1 MKRRLQDDKFNC
13 ELMTWEHFDRLSKT
27 AAKKIIESNY
37 MPDMI
42 IGLARGG
49 WVFSRILCDFIGV
62 KDLLSLKV
70 EHWGITASPDGEAKL
85 KYPLNTNLTDKQI
98 LVVDDITDT
107 GESMLKAI
115 EYIKSLKPSTIKT
128 AVLLHIEGSKFVPDY
143 FAEEITWR
151 WVVFPWNFIED
162 MCNILPKAMQFS
174 EDELDIDLTK
184 ESLKNNFKID
194 INEEIIQEI
203 HRECKRR
210 EV

>member
-1 MKRRLQDDKFNC
+1 VKRRLQDDKFNC

>member
-1 MKRRLQDDKFNC
+1 
-13 ELMTWEHFDRLSKT
+13 MTWEGFDKLSKIV
-27 AAKKIIESNY
+27 AKKIVESNY
-37 MPDMI
+37 IPDVV

-49 WVFSRILCDFIGV
+49 WVFSRILCDHIGV

-115 EYIKSLKPSTIKT
+115 EHIKSLKPSTIKT

>member
-1 MKRRLQDDKFNC
+1 
-13 ELMTWEHFDRLSKT
+13 MTWERFNKLSKIV
-27 AAKKIIESNY
+27 AKRIIESNY
-37 MPDMI
+37 IPDMI

-49 WVFSRILCDFIGV
+49 WVFSRILCDYIGV

-85 KYPLNTNLTDKQI
+85 KYPLNTDLTGKQI

-107 GESMLKAI
+107 GESLLKAI
-115 EYIKSLKPSTIKT
+115 EHIKSLKPSTIK
-128 AVLLHIEGSKFVPDY
+128 AAALLHIEGSKFVPDY

-174 EDELDIDLTK
+174 KDELDISLTK
-184 ESLKNNFKID
+184 ENLKNNFKIN
-194 INEEIIQEI
+194 INEEVIQEI

-210 EV
+210 EVKK